1 MELNSVKSAAQ
12 ASWNSLLGRIKVSGG
27 SASRTQEFYS
37 LLYKDFL
44 QPNVTSDVNGQF
56 MGSDLKVH
64 TLATGQQNQYGMYSG
79 WDIYHSLS
87 QLQAMLDPG
96 AASDMAQSQLNY
108 YAENGLL
115 QQWGYLNLDN
125 YVMVGDPSQAIIA
138 DIYAFGGRSFNTSEA
153 LSDMLAQANTVN
165 DVRPGEALEQQYG
178 YLPRG
183 RELWMLQLPRHGSRP
198 CSRTTTPTWR
208 CPSSQERSAIRRTP
222 AALGATGSITGP
234 NLFDPSDGLLNPRTE
249 NGQFITGITPAMND
263 RDELYYVEGDP
274 YEYLW
279 DVPNDYAGLFAALG
293 GDSKHDPCS

>member
-1 MELNSVKSAAQ
+1 MKSAAQ

-178 YLPRG
+178 YLPQDASYG
-183 RELWMLQLPRHGSRP
+183 CCNFHGTVATLLEDDNADMALSFF
-198 CSRTTTPTWR
+198 TG
-208 CPSSQERSAIRRTP
+208 
-222 AALGATGSITGP
+222 ALGDQKDASALEQRANNWA

-249 NGQFITGITPAMND
+249 NGQFIPGITPAMND
-263 RDELYYVEGDP
+263 SDELYYVEGDP

-293 GDSKHDPCS
+293 AVTPRWSLR